1 MLVEKADING
11 IARKEVRKNLLNTGH
26 TSITIR
32 NVLRTLANEHRCIF
46 MVNSRSKYQLLTPL
60 KNKIMIF
67 TCIAAGGFFY
77 RRYNVKAR
85 CTLTGSPRF
94 HIVQFLVDFFLVFTV
109 VSPPQSKAPAVLH
122 MRVLCIR
129 KNCDLNLSFWVPFY
143 IFPGSVFAR
152 KRPYSRTA
160 IVFT

>member
-129 KNCDLNLSFWVPFY
+129 KKLRLESIFLGPFLYISWVGFRQETP
-143 IFPGSVFAR
+143 V
-152 KRPYSRTA
+152 
-160 IVFT
+160 